1 MTTQET
7 ERTIRA
13 YLDDLLTGGDFASFF
28 ADEVLWTTM
37 ETGDQI
43 HGREAVRDFIV
54 ALHTQWF
61 HATPEVKSVTFADG
75 LAGLEAVFAATH
87 TGDFAGIP
95 PTGRQVRL
103 PYAVVYD
110 VAMRRSQP
118 SAPIS
123 RSWPWYSSSGRERK
137 RRPHSRREPPE

>member
-110 VAMRRSQP
+110 VANEKITALRAYFPILALVQQLRSGTE
-118 SAPIS
+118 A
-123 RSWPWYSSSGRERK
+123 SSS
-137 RRPHSRREPPE
+137 

>member
-110 VAMRRSQP
+110 VANEKITALRAYFPILALVQQLRS
-118 SAPIS
+118 ATEA
-123 RSWPWYSSSGRERK
+123 SSS
-137 RRPHSRREPPE
+137 

>member
-1 MTTQET
+1 MSAEET

-13 YLDDLLTGGDFASFF
+13 YLDALLTGGDFASFF
-28 ADEVLWTTM
+28 DDAIVWTTM
-37 ETGDQI
+37 ETGDEI

-61 HATPEVKSVTFADG
+61 QAAPEVRSTTFADG

-87 TGDFAGIP
+87 TGEFAGIP
-95 PTGRQVRL
+95 ATGKAVRL

-110 VAMRRSQP
+110 VAGTKITALR
-118 SAPIS
+118 AYFPILALIQQLQ
-123 RSWPWYSSSGRERK
+123 
-137 RRPHSRREPPE
+137 